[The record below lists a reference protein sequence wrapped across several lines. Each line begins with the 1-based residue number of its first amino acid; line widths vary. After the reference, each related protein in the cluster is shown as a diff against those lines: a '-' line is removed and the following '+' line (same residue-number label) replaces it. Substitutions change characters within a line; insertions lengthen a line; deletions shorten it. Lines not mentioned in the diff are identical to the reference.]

1 MILFLFLTENVQ
13 DSQPI
18 MIPPPSQPPATFS
31 EKLNDVEKEKFEIL
45 WKESRKEIWRQD
57 FHKR

>member
-1 MILFLFLTENVQ
+1 
-13 DSQPI
+13 
-18 MIPPPSQPPATFS
+18 MIPPPSQPPAMLS
-31 EKLNDVEKEKFEIL
+31 EKLNDVEKEKFETL